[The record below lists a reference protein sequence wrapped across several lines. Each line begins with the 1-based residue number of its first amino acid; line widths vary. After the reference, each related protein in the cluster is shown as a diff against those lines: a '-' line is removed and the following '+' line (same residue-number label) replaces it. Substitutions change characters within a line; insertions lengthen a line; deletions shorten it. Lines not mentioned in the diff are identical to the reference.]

1 MTTPAHDQDPQDTP
15 QGRCVSPAGPSARRP
30 RRELSHRALNR
41 ALLERQLLLS
51 RRPLAAASAIKHLG
65 GMQAQEPQAPY
76 LGLWSRLDPFDPQEL
91 ADLIATRQAVRGGLM
106 RATIHLVTAR
116 DWHWLRPLLSPVLA
130 RLYTGSQFSKA
141 AAAAGADPELLTGL
155 ARELL
160 AEQPRTRAELGPLLA
175 RHWPGADPA
184 ALAYAATITE
194 PLIQVPPRGLWR
206 QGGAARWTTAAAWLG
221 PPPQDQPPA
230 DDLIPRYLAAFGP
243 ASVADIQAWSG
254 LTRLAGAVYRQRDR
268 LVSYRDEQGRE
279 LFDLPGAPL
288 PDPAAEA
295 PVRFLPPFDN
305 VILSHADRSR
315 IADRGHREFIY
326 GDRLLRTFL
335 VDGFVAGTW
344 QLDGGALHIRP
355 LHPLPAA
362 QRDAVAEEA
371 GRVLAFLAPEAGGPG
386 PRFHPAQ

>member
-1 MTTPAHDQDPQDTP
+1 
-15 QGRCVSPAGPSARRP
+15 VSATGPPARRP
-30 RRELSHRALNR
+30 GQALTRRALNR

-51 RRPLAAASAIKHLG
+51 RHALPAAAAIEHLA

-76 LGLWSRLDPFDPQEL
+76 LGLWSRLHPFDPQEL
-91 ADLIATRQAVRGGLM
+91 ADLIAARQAVRGGLM

-116 DWHWLRPLLSPVLA
+116 DWHWLRPLLAPVLA
-130 RLYTGSQFSKA
+130 RLYTGSPFSKA
-141 AAAAGADPELLTGL
+141 AAAAGADPERLTGL

-160 AEQPRTRAELGPLLA
+160 AEKPRTRAELGPLLA
-175 RHWPGADPA
+175 QHWPGADPA

-221 PPPQDQPPA
+221 PSPEDQPAA

-254 LTRLAGAVYRQRDR
+254 LTRLAQAVDRQRDR

-279 LFDLPGAPL
+279 LFDVPGAPL
-288 PDPAAEA
+288 PDPAARV
-295 PVRFLPPFDN
+295 PVRFLAPFDN

-315 IADRGHREFIY
+315 IVDPAHREFISH
-326 GDRLLRTFL
+326 DRLLRTFL

-344 QLDGGALHIRP
+344 QLDGGTLHIRP

-362 QRDAVAEEA
+362 QRDALAEEA
-371 GRVLAFLAPEAGGPG
+371 ARVLAFLAPGASGPG
-386 PRFHPAQ
+386 PRLHPAHTAR